1 MMTLRIEKEKWST
14 VFLLRKEIINL
25 TTNSSFLAFKSAL
38 MVGKDDKS
46 LRKNLSKSEIDR
58 AIKEVEIELRNKK
71 FKIKDF

>member
-1 MMTLRIEKEKWST
+1 MTLRIEKEKWST

-46 LRKNLSKSEIDR
+46 LRKNLNKSEIDR

>member
-1 MMTLRIEKEKWST
+1 MTNK
-14 VFLLRKEIINL
+14 
-25 TTNSSFLAFKSAL
+25 SSFFAFKSAL

-46 LRKNLSKSEIDR
+46 LRKNLKKSEIDR